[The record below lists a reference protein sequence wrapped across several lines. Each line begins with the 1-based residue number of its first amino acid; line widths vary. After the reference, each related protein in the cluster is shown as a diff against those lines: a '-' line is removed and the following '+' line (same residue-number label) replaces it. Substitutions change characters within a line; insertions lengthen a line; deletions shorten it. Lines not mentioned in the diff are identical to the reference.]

1 MQPLVSVVI
10 PTCNRPQLLRRAV
23 SSVLAQTYRELEC
36 IVVDDASAGDTAAVL
51 AAFDDKRIVFLRNEQ
66 NRGAPASRNRGI
78 AAARGEFVAL
88 LDDDD
93 EWFPEKIEK
102 QVAIFEH
109 AAGLIGVVYCGFEF
123 VAAGNE
129 RATVAVSPVWRGQIH
144 EAMLESCVLGSPTPL
159 VRKKYFEQ
167 TGLFDEGLPSSQD
180 WDMWIRLAA
189 ACAFDFAPDVL
200 ARHYVHGRQISADLH
215 AKIASR
221 TVLLEKYQTDLE
233 SRPRILC
240 CHLQR
245 LAVLHA
251 LAGQTRDARALLVRS
266 LRRRPGDVRA
276 WVHLLLSA
284 VPPLYRSIVQRR
296 CTTRIGDT
304 VFYY

>member
-23 SSVLAQTYRELEC
+23 ASVLAQTYCELEC
-36 IVVDDASAGDTAAVL
+36 IAVDDASAGDTAAVL
-51 AAFDDKRIVFLRNEQ
+51 AAFDDKRIVFLRNKQ

-78 AAARGEFVAL
+78 AEAHGEFIAL

-93 EWFPEKIEK
+93 EWLPEKIEK
-102 QVAIFEH
+102 QVRAFHDAEE
-109 AAGLIGVVYCGFEF
+109 LVGVVYCGFEF
-123 VAAGNE
+123 VGAGNE
-129 RATVAVSPVWRGQIH
+129 RAAIAVSPVWRGQVH

-159 VRKKYFEQ
+159 VRKKYFAQ
-167 TGLFDEGLPSSQD
+167 AGLFDERLPSCQD

-189 ACAFDFAPDVL
+189 VCAFDFVPDVL
-200 ARHYVHGRQISADLH
+200 ARHYVHGRQISADLQ

-221 TVLLEKYQTDLE
+221 TVLLEKYRNDLE

-251 LAGQTRDARALLVRS
+251 LAGQTRDARVLLARS

-276 WVHLLLSA
+276 WVQLFLSA
-284 VPPLYRSIVQRR
+284 MPPLYRSVVQRR
-296 CTTRIGDT
+296 CTTKIGNT
-304 VFYY
+304 VFFY